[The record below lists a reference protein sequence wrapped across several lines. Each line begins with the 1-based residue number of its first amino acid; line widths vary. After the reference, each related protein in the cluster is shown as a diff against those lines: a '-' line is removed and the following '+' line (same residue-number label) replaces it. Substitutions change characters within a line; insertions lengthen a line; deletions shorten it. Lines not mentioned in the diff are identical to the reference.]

1 MADMLEPNTSVP
13 WMGVLGPFIAVLP
26 LLYSLYRYLLPK
38 PIPGI
43 PYNKDATKSL
53 LGDIPQ
59 IKKESP
65 GNIFNWIS
73 VQSRRHNSPIFQI
86 WLGPF
91 TKPAVVVADFREGQ
105 DILLRRKEFDRSNF
119 MSSVLSGEA
128 NSFHITLK
136 TGPQWKAQRRLLQDL
151 MTPAFLHRVAAPN
164 IYKSAL
170 RLVDL
175 WRKKAHLADGKSF
188 SAEHDVFYAALD
200 AVFDFG
206 FGDAAEM
213 RALIPQ
219 LEALATTNVEALR
232 NAALDREVL
241 SFPTAP
247 IHPALE
253 ATLQG
258 ADTIGGVAETGF
270 PRLAWSI
277 IGLMPSVRRTRAVRD
292 EFLVDQVL
300 QASER
305 FKLQVQNAGDE
316 KKHVKSAID
325 LMVRRLNGV
334 VEKEGHL
341 LPNWIETMRDETSGF
356 IVAGHDTTSTTLCW
370 GLKYMADDQS
380 VQQRLLDSLRS
391 FHSAAATENR
401 LPTHSEICDA
411 KIPYLDAVIEEM
423 LRLAHTAA
431 SQDRDCKEDTII
443 LGHAIPKGTLVMVP
457 NKGPSFTEPGYE
469 IDERLRSPSCQKAA
483 KDFGL
488 RVWDSHGMEKFRP
501 ERWLI
506 RSENG
511 EDEFNA
517 AAGPTLPFGLGL
529 RGCFG
534 RKLAY
539 MEMKLLVTTLAW
551 SFEFQKCPENL
562 SSYKSIT
569 SLTRKPVQCYVRL
582 KLR

>member
-1 MADMLEPNTSVP
+1 MADTLEPNTSVP
-13 WMGVLGPFIAVLP
+13 WMGVLGPLIAVLP

-43 PYNKDATKSL
+43 PCNKDATKSL

-73 VQSRRHNSPIFQI
+73 AQSRRHNSPIFQI

-91 TKPAVVVADFREGQ
+91 TKPAVVVAISARARIFFCAEK
-105 DILLRRKEFDRSNF
+105 ILIALISWE
-119 MSSVLSGEA
+119 
-128 NSFHITLK
+128 
-136 TGPQWKAQRRLLQDL
+136 
-151 MTPAFLHRVAAPN
+151 AFL
-164 IYKSAL
+164 
-170 RLVDL
+170 
-175 WRKKAHLADGKSF
+175 
-188 SAEHDVFYAALD
+188 AEHDVFYAALD

-232 NAALDREVL
+232 NAALDKEIL

-258 ADTIGGVAETGF
+258 ADNIGGVAETGF

-292 EFLVDQVL
+292 NFLVDQVL

-316 KKHVKSAID
+316 EKHVKSAID

-341 LPNWIETMRDETSGF
+341 LPNWIETMRDETSGS

-380 VQQRLLDSLRS
+380 VQQRLFDSLRS
-391 FHSAAATENR
+391 FHSAAATEN
-401 LPTHSEICDA
+401 
-411 KIPYLDAVIEEM
+411 
-423 LRLAHTAA
+423 
-431 SQDRDCKEDTII
+431 
-443 LGHAIPKGTLVMVP
+443 
-457 NKGPSFTEPGYE
+457 
-469 IDERLRSPSCQKAA
+469 
-483 KDFGL
+483 
-488 RVWDSHGMEKFRP
+488 
-501 ERWLI
+501 
-506 RSENG
+506 
-511 EDEFNA
+511 
-517 AAGPTLPFGLGL
+517 
-529 RGCFG
+529 
-534 RKLAY
+534 
-539 MEMKLLVTTLAW
+539 
-551 SFEFQKCPENL
+551 
-562 SSYKSIT
+562 
-569 SLTRKPVQCYVRL
+569 
-582 KLR
+582 

>member
-1 MADMLEPNTSVP
+1 
-13 WMGVLGPFIAVLP
+13 
-26 LLYSLYRYLLPK
+26 
-38 PIPGI
+38 
-43 PYNKDATKSL
+43 
-53 LGDIPQ
+53 
-59 IKKESP
+59 
-65 GNIFNWIS
+65 
-73 VQSRRHNSPIFQI
+73 
-86 WLGPF
+86 
-91 TKPAVVVADFREGQ
+91 
-105 DILLRRKEFDRSNF
+105 
-119 MSSVLSGEA
+119 
-128 NSFHITLK
+128 
-136 TGPQWKAQRRLLQDL
+136 
-151 MTPAFLHRVAAPN
+151 
-164 IYKSAL
+164 
-170 RLVDL
+170 
-175 WRKKAHLADGKSF
+175 
-188 SAEHDVFYAALD
+188 
-200 AVFDFG
+200 
-206 FGDAAEM
+206 
-213 RALIPQ
+213 
-219 LEALATTNVEALR
+219 
-232 NAALDREVL
+232 
-241 SFPTAP
+241 
-247 IHPALE
+247 
-253 ATLQG
+253 
-258 ADTIGGVAETGF
+258 
-270 PRLAWSI
+270 
-277 IGLMPSVRRTRAVRD
+277 
-292 EFLVDQVL
+292 
-300 QASER
+300 
-305 FKLQVQNAGDE
+305 
-316 KKHVKSAID
+316 
-325 LMVRRLNGV
+325 
-334 VEKEGHL
+334 
-341 LPNWIETMRDETSGF
+341 MRDETSGF
-356 IVAGHDTTSTTLCW
+356 IVAGHDTTSMTLSW

-380 VQQRLLDSLRS
+380 VQQRLFDSLRS
-391 FHSAAATENR
+391 FHSAAATEHR

-506 RSENG
+506 RNENG